1 MVVVVLGRRDALS
14 VRKFEEVNLPNAFYG
29 NKMKWRGGIEEDKGG
44 GPTQLCGNELT
55 DVCRSEWIISGYCH

>member
-29 NKMKWRGGIEEDKGG
+29 NKMKWRGGIEEEVARV
-44 GPTQLCGNELT
+44 QRRWT
-55 DVCRSEWIISGYCH
+55 DATLRK